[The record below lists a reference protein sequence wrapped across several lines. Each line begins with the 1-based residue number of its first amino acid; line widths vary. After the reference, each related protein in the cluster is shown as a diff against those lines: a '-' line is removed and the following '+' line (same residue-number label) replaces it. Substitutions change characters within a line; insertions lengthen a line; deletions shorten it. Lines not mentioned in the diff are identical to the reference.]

1 MSGGQQ
7 STQTGN
13 RTNGV
18 RSSDGAYSGANKHK
32 KKWLKTIGPVALS
45 VAVIVL
51 LACFAAKITYPSGKA
66 SKLLEKIHERNRA
79 TDQRRGKLERTSVFP
94 SSSTPGSGGT
104 GLLPGS
110 KTGLPG
116 ATGSPGEEI
125 TAGMGGQAGLPGSVG
140 SPGEDGSVGIEA
152 GLPGS
157 TGSPGE
163 QVTVGLDQQHGSTT
177 KKSPPGV
184 DRQAALHGS
193 TGSTKSKS
201 PMARRCRAQWV
212 MMAMGDQAGLH
223 GSTESPDVKGQTVLG
238 STGSPGS
245 TGPMG
250 MEGQDGVTG
259 STGSPELKVPVRME
273 GQNGVTGSTGSP
285 ELKDPKGVE
294 GQDGVTGS
302 TESPALKDPMG
313 VEGQDGVTGSTGSPG
328 STVPMGMKGPNWVT
342 GSTGSLELKDPMGME
357 GQDGVTGSHG
367 ALERGPTVM
376 SGDDAGGITTSGP
389 PLVGSSSFKH
399 PETSAWRDLN
409 RDCEIPDYV
418 RFNGICYKSF
428 TERVTF
434 EEARQACAAGGGTLA
449 MPKDSGTNT
458 FIHNLAREVKGR
470 WIGLSD
476 LNNGLWVFE
485 DGQTLK
491 SAGYSNWRPGEPK
504 ASNQYWGGCV
514 GFWYHWDTRHQR
526 LVQPV
531 AVDQRLVQPGA
542 VDREMPPGPPS
553 PKDPAADV
561 DDAPPEEGEGSAK
574 KQKLTGRY
582 FF

>member
-1 MSGGQQ
+1 MGQLDGFYLTAFD
-7 STQTGN
+7 SY
-13 RTNGV
+13 GV
-18 RSSDGAYSGANKHK
+18 RSSDGAYFDANKHK
-32 KKWLKTIGPVALS
+32 KKCLKTIGPVVLS
-45 VAVIVL
+45 VVVIVL
-51 LACFAAKITYPSGKA
+51 WAYFAAKITSPSGKA
-66 SKLLEKIHERNRA
+66 SKLLDKIHERNRA
-79 TDQRRGKLERTSVFP
+79 TDQRWGKLERTSVFP
-94 SSSTPGSGGT
+94 TLSAPGSGGT

-125 TAGMGGQAGLPGSVG
+125 TAGMGGQAGLSGSVG

-193 TGSTKSKS
+193 TGSTESKI

-223 GSTESPDVKGQTVLG
+223 GSTGSPDVKGQTVLG
-238 STGSPGS
+238 STGYPGS

-302 TESPALKDPMG
+302 TESPELKDPMG
-313 VEGQDGVTGSTGSPG
+313 VEGQDGVTGSTGSPELKD
-328 STVPMGMKGPNWVT
+328 SMGVEGQDGVT
-342 GSTGSLELKDPMGME
+342 GSTGSPGSTGPMAVEGQDGVTGSSGSPELKDPMGME

-367 ALERGPTVM
+367 ALEGGLTVM
-376 SGDDAGGITTSGP
+376 SGDDAGGKTTSGP

-434 EEARQACAAGGGTLA
+434 EEARQACAAEGGTLA

-514 GFWYHWDTRHQR
+514 GFWYHWDTWDEKDCTKLRGFICE
-526 LVQPV
+526 L
-531 AVDQRLVQPGA
+531 PGY
-542 VDREMPPGPPS
+542 M
-553 PKDPAADV
+553 
-561 DDAPPEEGEGSAK
+561 
-574 KQKLTGRY
+574 
-582 FF
+582 